1 MIFLLLLC
9 LLIPACTYAQE
20 PASNARSTAVEQ
32 ALVEKL
38 TLDELLLGLSIARCS
53 LIAKPIFGEIQQ
65 IVDRHVKATDPD
77 ASIYTYA
84 ACGNG
89 CIYLLHT
96 LVYIRMKSLLVAENN
111 TEYAALFKTCKQ
123 PPMTLQKIAD
133 EAPDLMGSQLYN
145 DVKTLADQ
153 LNIDAL
159 MTFLLASPCFH
170 ATNVLG
176 DLLFPYR
183 WFTEDDREINA
194 HYRLFY
200 AKAQEFMERECSEEQ
215 RTVFNFHYT
224 PENFAILTP
233 TNNES
238 PSHV

>member
-1 MIFLLLLC
+1 MIFLLLLG
-9 LLIPACTYAQE
+9 LLAPACNAHAQE
-20 PASNARSTAVEQ
+20 VNTGTHSTLDR

-65 IVDRHVKATDPD
+65 IVDRHVHATDPD
-77 ASIYTYA
+77 PSIYTYA
-84 ACGNG
+84 ACGNS
-89 CIYLLHT
+89 CIYLLHM
-96 LVYIRMKSLLVAENN
+96 LVYVRMESLLVTEGN

-123 PPMTLQKIAD
+123 PPMTLQKIEA
-133 EAPDLMGSQLYN
+133 EAPNLVGAQLYN
-145 DVKTLADQ
+145 DLKTLADQ
-153 LNIDAL
+153 LSIDAL

-170 ATNVLG
+170 SPSVLG
-176 DLLFPYR
+176 DLLSPQR
-183 WFTEDDREINA
+183 WFTEDDIEISA

-200 AKAQEFMERECSEEQ
+200 AKVQELMKRECSQEQ
-215 RTVFNFHYT
+215 RTVFNFQHT
-224 PENFAILTP
+224 PENFAILVA